1 MMITPSSPR
10 PSHQCYCY
18 LGCAVLVLRSWRWA
32 SSFGEV
38 RVGSVGSPP
47 SIAFSDIFRHQTQS
61 SKSLRLFLVCPSPA
75 REAQKL
81 RSASSSCFM
90 FVSADDI
97 PPLSCTAVPLA
108 GYHRP
113 KQSLLELLSSVFQS
127 VIATYLSFSRN
138 ITLNTTCKPHH
149 DERSHPPSRERSG
162 HPQGVA
168 CPRSGCPQIVHC
180 LSPGACER
188 SRT

>member
-1 MMITPSSPR
+1 MITPSSPR

-81 RSASSSCFM
+81 KAPCSSCCI
-90 FVSADDI
+90 DQ
-97 PPLSCTAVPLA
+97 
-108 GYHRP
+108 P
-113 KQSLLELLSSVFQS
+113 KHSSLVVYGS
-127 VIATYLSFSRN
+127 
-138 ITLNTTCKPHH
+138 
-149 DERSHPPSRERSG
+149 
-162 HPQGVA
+162 
-168 CPRSGCPQIVHC
+168 
-180 LSPGACER
+180 SPGWIPLPKAISLGASFLCLPVGDR
-188 SRT
+188 HLPLVLPKHNSQHNLQTAS

>member
-1 MMITPSSPR
+1 MITPSSPR

-47 SIAFSDIFRHQTQS
+47 SIAFSDILNFPTSNES

-75 REAQKL
+75 REAQSQLK
-81 RSASSSCFM
+81 SSKASSPR
-90 FVSADDI
+90 VLYRPADI
-97 PPLSCTAVPLA
+97 PPLLCTAVPLA

-113 KQSLLELLSSVFQS
+113 KQSLLGLLSSFFQS
-127 VIATYLSFSRN
+127 VIATDLSLSQN
-138 ITLNTTCKPHH
+138 ITLNTTA
-149 DERSHPPSRERSG
+149 S
-162 HPQGVA
+162 
-168 CPRSGCPQIVHC
+168 
-180 LSPGACER
+180 
-188 SRT
+188 